1 MPTLTE
7 VMPISYNNISG
18 GFLLLATEGFLNN
31 NLCLQLLVKKY
42 EKINLLY
49 PLEFVITK
57 YFVVTNKTKCYWLIA
72 TKVYFSLL
80 LYMSWVSLWVYSSCD
95 PDQRNNSYLGYTI
108 LMAEG
113 RTITELWNNSKAS
126 AIHGT
131 QRFFSYSIG

>member
-7 VMPISYNNISG
+7 VMPISYNNISD

-57 YFVVTNKTKCYWLIA
+57 YFVVTNKTVTGL
-72 TKVYFSLL
+72 
-80 LYMSWVSLWVYSSCD
+80 
-95 PDQRNNSYLGYTI
+95 
-108 LMAEG
+108 
-113 RTITELWNNSKAS
+113 
-126 AIHGT
+126 
-131 QRFFSYSIG
+131 